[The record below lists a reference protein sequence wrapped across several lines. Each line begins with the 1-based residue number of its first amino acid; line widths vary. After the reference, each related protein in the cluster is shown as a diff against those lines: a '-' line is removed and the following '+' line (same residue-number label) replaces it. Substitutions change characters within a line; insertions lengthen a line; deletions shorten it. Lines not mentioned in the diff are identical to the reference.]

1 MLSVNDNERLTRV
14 GPGTEMGNLLRRY
27 WIPFLLSDDI
37 PGANSDPVRV
47 KLLGESLVAFRNTAG
62 QVGLVDRLCAH
73 RNADLF
79 FGRNEDNGLRCTYHG
94 WKYDIEG
101 RCMDMPSEAS
111 DSNFKDK
118 IRLKAYPVKERGGV
132 LWTYMG
138 PREHVQPLPEFE
150 WARVPDTHRYVS
162 WNYQENNYAQA
173 IEGGIDTV
181 HSVYLHSAMDSHRR
195 LADWQAAG
203 KSSGDVQ
210 KMYRTRENPPK
221 LQTLETDFGIIIGG
235 KYPGDEVQ
243 DYWRFNLFWM
253 PFYTA
258 PPGGGAQKMIHAFV
272 PLDDEV
278 TARWCFTWST
288 TGNPLSSRHVADLR
302 KGQGVHAQTLPGL
315 PSYPYSV
322 HAVPG
327 HWPVRNV
334 RNDYLIDREEQR
346 HFTFTGIKGTGEQDF
361 SVQEGMGKISDRTR
375 EHLGVTD
382 IGIIAMRRMLLRNAA
397 ALDDGVEPPT
407 AANADAYRVRP
418 GETMIP
424 SDADWASHDNLKKA
438 IAATF

>member
-1 MLSVNDNERLTRV
+1 MLSADNNERLTRI
-14 GPGTEMGNLLRRY
+14 GHGTQMGTLLRRY

-37 PGANSDPVRV
+37 PGADGDPVRV
-47 KLLGESLVAFRNTAG
+47 ELLGERLVAFRNTAG

-79 FGRNEDNGLRCTYHG
+79 FGRNEEHGLRCTYHG
-94 WKYDIEG
+94 WKFDVAG
-101 RCMDMPSEAS
+101 ACVDMPSEAS
-111 DSNFKDK
+111 DSNFREK

-138 PREHVQPLPEFE
+138 PREHTPPLPEFE
-150 WARVPDTHRYVS
+150 WARVPDEHRYVS

-181 HSVYLHSAMDSHRR
+181 HSVYLHSALDSHRR
-195 LADWQAAG
+195 LDEWKAAG
-203 KSSGDVQ
+203 RGSGDVQ
-210 KMYRTRENPPK
+210 KMYRNRENPPK

-235 KYPGDEVQ
+235 RYPGDEVQ

-272 PLDDEV
+272 PLNDTL

-288 TGNPLSSRHVADLR
+288 NGSPLAARHVADLR
-302 KGQGVHAQTLPGL
+302 KGQGVHAALIPGT
-315 PSYPYSV
+315 
-322 HAVPG
+322 
-327 HWPVRNV
+327 HWPVRNM
-334 RNDYLIDREEQR
+334 RNDYLIDRDEQR
-346 HFTFTGIKGTGEQDF
+346 NYTFTGIKGTGEQDF
-361 SVQEGMGKISDRTR
+361 SVQEGMGQVSDRTR

-382 IGIIAMRRMLLRNAA
+382 IGIIAMRRMLLRSAE
-397 ALDDGVEPPT
+397 ALAEGVEPPSAT
-407 AANADAYRVRP
+407 AAEAYRVRP

-424 SDADWASHDNLKKA
+424 SDADWSSHDNLKKA
-438 IAATF
+438 IAATY